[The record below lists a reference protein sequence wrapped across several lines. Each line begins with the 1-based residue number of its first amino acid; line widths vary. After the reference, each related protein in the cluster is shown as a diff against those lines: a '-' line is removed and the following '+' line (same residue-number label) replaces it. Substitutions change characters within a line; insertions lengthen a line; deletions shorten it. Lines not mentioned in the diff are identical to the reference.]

1 MTPSEKR
8 DAVEYLRTAHRM
20 TIARACAGV
29 GLSRA
34 AWYRPRINW
43 ALRDAPVVDGLNAA
57 LAKNGR
63 WGFGLCFDWLRN
75 GGAGWNHK
83 RVHRVYCELRLNLPR
98 RHKRRLPPIARQP
111 LVAPIRPNQMWALD
125 FMQDAL
131 YTGRSFRTLN
141 VIDESNREAL
151 AIEIDTSLPSGRVIR
166 VMEQLGELRGLP
178 QAIRVDNGPELR
190 AQAFVDWCDAHGIA
204 MRFIQPGAPQ
214 QNAFVERFNRTY
226 RHEVLN
232 AYVFD
237 TVEQVRLISEGWLQL
252 YNEERPHRALGRLP
266 PVRFAERRQKLEE
279 SRYQAST

>member
-1 MTPSEKR
+1 MPSEKR
-8 DAVEYLRTAHRM
+8 AAVTYLRTTHGLS
-20 TIARACAGV
+20 TTRACAGV

-43 ALRDAPVVDGLNAA
+43 AQRDAPIVEGFNRA

-75 GGAGWNHK
+75 QGHPWNHK
-83 RVHRVYCELRLNLPR
+83 RCWRVYCRLRLNQPR
-98 RHKRRLPPIARQP
+98 RRKRRLPPVVRQP
-111 LVAPIRPNQMWALD
+111 LVAPTDRNEIWAVD

-131 YTGRSFRTLN
+131 YSGRSFRTLN
-141 VIDESNREAL
+141 VIDESNREGL

-166 VMEQLGELRGLP
+166 LMEQLREQRGLP
-178 QAIRVDNGPELR
+178 AAIRLDNGPELR
-190 AQAFVDWCDAHGIA
+190 AQAFVDWCEHRGIA
-204 MRFIQPGAPQ
+204 LRFIQPGAPQ

-232 AYVFD
+232 AYVFENL
-237 TVEQVRLISEGWLQL
+237 TQVRLITGEWLPL

-266 PVRFAERRQKLEE
+266 PLRFAAQRQWPDFSSYPL
-279 SRYQAST
+279 ST